1 MRPTDR
7 PFNTAVM
14 VLRAL
19 QVGLSLSDLDYLET
33 GEVTN
38 LIIERNN
45 DGCQYRQ
52 LATQEDMDSF

>member
-1 MRPTDR
+1 M
-7 PFNTAVM
+7 
-14 VLRAL
+14 LRAL

>member
-1 MRPTDR
+1 
-7 PFNTAVM
+7 M

-45 DGCQYRQ
+45 DSCKYNQ
-52 LATQEDMDSF
+52 LATQEDMDRL